1 MADAHG
7 SGPCE
12 SNFMQVQ
19 LLSSA
24 PKNPVIVM
32 ITGFCFVI
40 VYPGGIV
47 AAVGRYSVRN
57 ADFTVKNTKM
67 QCNVHMLHIFLLYNP
82 VVRKMNGGK
91 QK

>member
-1 MADAHG
+1 MAELADAHG

-47 AAVGRYSVRN
+47 AAVGRYSG
-57 ADFTVKNTKM
+57 KNTKM